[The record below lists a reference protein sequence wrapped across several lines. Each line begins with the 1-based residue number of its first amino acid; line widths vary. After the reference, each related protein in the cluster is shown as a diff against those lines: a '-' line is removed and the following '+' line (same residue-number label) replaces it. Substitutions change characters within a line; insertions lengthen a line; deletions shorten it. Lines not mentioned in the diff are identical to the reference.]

1 MRFKKFKET
10 LLRKVSSFDEKMDLM
25 DSREATIINFRTS
38 DEFRQKIDEI
48 QKIIGEILKEKREHI
63 AWIFYLRG
71 QNLLAQKLY
80 KQLLYTLK
88 GAINGKLIR
97 IGKLYGYYRRKYV
110 EEGNRGKEGR
120 SDGVGQTRAGMERE
134 EPTPRSEW
142 DGRDL

>member
-48 QKIIGEILKEKREHI
+48 QKIIREILKEKREHI

-97 IGKLYGYYRRKYV
+97 IGKLYGYYRREYV
-110 EEGNRGKEGR
+110 EEGNRGKE
-120 SDGVGQTRAGMERE
+120 
-134 EPTPRSEW
+134 
-142 DGRDL
+142 

>member
-48 QKIIGEILKEKREHI
+48 QKIIREILKEKRKNFLRREDV

-71 QNLLAQKLY
+71 QNLLA
-80 KQLLYTLK
+80 
-88 GAINGKLIR
+88 
-97 IGKLYGYYRRKYV
+97 
-110 EEGNRGKEGR
+110 
-120 SDGVGQTRAGMERE
+120 
-134 EPTPRSEW
+134 
-142 DGRDL
+142 